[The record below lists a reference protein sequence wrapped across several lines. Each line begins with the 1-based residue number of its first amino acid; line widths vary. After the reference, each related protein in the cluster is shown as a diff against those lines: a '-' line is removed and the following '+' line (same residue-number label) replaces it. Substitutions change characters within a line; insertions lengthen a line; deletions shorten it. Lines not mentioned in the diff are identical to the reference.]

1 MARKRDG
8 EKQERNAVW
17 TRNTATVCALGA
29 AAALA
34 CISWQVAAKR
44 RVSLDSRTPP
54 KMLPIDGD
62 FPGGSTGIPADG
74 YWTMDTSHGA
84 TPFFAGPGT
93 DFMDA
98 GVNPVVVTS
107 PNVLDFGY
115 NPAGAVRPR
124 FAPLRTSAL
133 AARRPARLNS
143 NAVAATG
150 AGRGMVVASR
160 PDAACL
166 RCLTVTEDEWQRFHA
181 CSEVCV
187 NADCASKCEHR
198 NAVDNYGSAAPA
210 SVSKLC
216 LRQCEVRASRPS
228 GIEQN

>member
-1 MARKRDG
+1 M
-8 EKQERNAVW
+8 ERYSVW
-17 TRNTATVCALGA
+17 STVTVCALGA

-34 CISWQVAAKR
+34 CVSWQGAAKR
-44 RVSLDSRTPP
+44 PVSLDSRTPP

-115 NPAGAVRPR
+115 NPVGAVRPR
-124 FAPLRTSAL
+124 FTPLRTSAL
-133 AARRPARLNS
+133 AARQTARLNS
-143 NAVAATG
+143 NVVAAS
-150 AGRGMVVASR
+150 RDMVVASR

-166 RCLTVTEDEWQRFHA
+166 RCLTGTEDEWQRFHA

-187 NADCASKCEHR
+187 NADCASKCEYR

-216 LRQCEVRASRPS
+216 LHQCEVRASRPS